1 MNKNMN
7 SQTRNL
13 IQGTRKQGTRKQGTR
28 KQNINNK
35 TKTIKRKPNK

>member
-1 MNKNMN
+1 MGTEMNKNMN
-7 SQTRNL
+7 SRTRNL
-13 IQGTRKQGTRKQGTR
+13 TQGTRKQETK